1 MQLQNRVLCR
11 CNKKHKGIWLWKDT
25 LLNQKNVRSKTIKGY
40 IHLCVRVGENKG
52 LHLFI
57 SVCLDKETEKRS
69 KRVVNCWARWGVGQ
83 WGWKGVGVKALFIHF
98 DC

>member
-1 MQLQNRVLCR
+1 MVTERHIIKLEKCQKQN
-11 CNKKHKGIWLWKDT
+11 
-25 LLNQKNVRSKTIKGY
+25 
-40 IHLCVRVGENKG
+40 NKG
-52 LHLFI
+52 LYSSLCKSWRKQGFTLI
-57 SVCLDKETEKRS
+57 YICVCLDKETEKRS